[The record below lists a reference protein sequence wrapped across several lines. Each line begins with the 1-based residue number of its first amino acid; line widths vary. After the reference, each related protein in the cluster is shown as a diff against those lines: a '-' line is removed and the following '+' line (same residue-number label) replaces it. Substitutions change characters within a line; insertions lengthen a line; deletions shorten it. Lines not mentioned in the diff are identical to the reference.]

1 MFYVL
6 LAVAAVITAAGFYK
20 FVYFIS
26 IGYAFSV
33 VGLAIA
39 LLIGFGPTLTLPI
52 AILLCIVAVYA
63 ARLGVFVVIRE
74 YKNVA
79 YRKVLDEASTG
90 FNKIPFFAKFPIWIF
105 CSLLY
110 VMQIS
115 PVYFR
120 IANGTELKI
129 GTTLDGL
136 SPVYYRVQN
145 EMLEAYTG
153 WLYAG
158 IVVVIIGFLLQAVA
172 DAQKNKAKKANPKT
186 FCRQGLFKVVRCP
199 NYFGEILVWTGVF
212 VSSMRCLTGW
222 FQIAFSVV
230 GYIGLVYVMFGSTR
244 RLELR
249 QNKNYGSD
257 PAYQE
262 YGKTTPVL
270 IPMLPLYSVADWTWL
285 GK

>member
-6 LAVAAVITAAGFYK
+6 LAVAAVITSAGFYK

-39 LLIGFGPTLTLPI
+39 LLIGYGPSLTPPVALLI
-52 AILLCIVAVYA
+52 AIVGVYA
-63 ARLGVFVVIRE
+63 ARLGIFVVIRE

-79 YRKVLDEASTG
+79 YQKVLDEASTG
-90 FNKIPFFAKFPIWIF
+90 FKKIPFPAMIPIWLF
-105 CSLLY
+105 CSVLY
-110 VMQIS
+110 VMQVS
-115 PVYFR
+115 PLFFR
-120 IANGTELKI
+120 LKNGLQAEH
-129 GTTLDGL
+129 
-136 SPVYYRVQN
+136 
-145 EMLEAYTG
+145 TG

-158 IVVVIIGFLLQAVA
+158 IVVVIIGFLMQTVA

-186 FCRQGLFKVVRCP
+186 FCREGLFKYMRCP
-199 NYFGEILVWTGVF
+199 NYFGEILVWTGVI
-212 VSSMRCLTGW
+212 VSSLPCLTGW
-222 FQIAFSVV
+222 KQIAFSLA

-249 QNKNYGSD
+249 QNKNYGTD

-262 YGKTTPVL
+262 YGRKTPVL

>member
-39 LLIGFGPTLTLPI
+39 MLIGFRTALTLPV
-52 AILLCIVAVYA
+52 AILLGIVGVYA
-63 ARLGVFVVIRE
+63 ARLGIFVVIRE

-90 FNKIPFFAKFPIWIF
+90 FKKIPFFAMIPIWIF
-105 CSLLY
+105 CSVLY
-110 VMQIS
+110 VMQVS
-115 PVYFR
+115 PVFFR
-120 IANGTELKI
+120 LKNGL
-129 GTTLDGL
+129 
-136 SPVYYRVQN
+136 Q
-145 EMLEAYTG
+145 EAHTG

-158 IVVVIIGFLLQAVA
+158 ICVVIIGFLLQAVA
-172 DAQKNKAKKANPKT
+172 DAQKNRAKKENPKT
-186 FCRQGLFKVVRCP
+186 FCRVGLFKIVRCP
-199 NYFGEILVWTGVF
+199 NYFGEILVWTGVII
-212 VSSMRCLTGW
+212 SSLPCLTGW
-222 FQIAFSVV
+222 KQIIFSLA

>member
-1 MFYVL
+1 MFYLL
-6 LAVAAVITAAGFYK
+6 LAVAAIITAAGFYK

-33 VGLAIA
+33 TGLAIA
-39 LLIGFGPTLTLPI
+39 MLIGFGPSLTLPVFILLGII
-52 AILLCIVAVYA
+52 AIYS

-90 FNKIPFFAKFPIWIF
+90 FKKIPFFVQIPIWIF
-105 CSLLY
+105 CSVLY
-110 VMQIS
+110 VMQVS
-115 PVYFR
+115 PVFFR
-120 IANGTELKI
+120 L
-129 GTTLDGL
+129 
-136 SPVYYRVQN
+136 QN
-145 EMLEAYTG
+145 RLQEAYTG

-158 IVVVIIGFLLQAVA
+158 IVLVVAGFLIQTVA
-172 DAQKNKAKKANPKT
+172 DAQKNSTKKENPKT
-186 FCRQGLFKVVRCP
+186 FCSRGLYKIVRCP
-199 NYFGEILVWTGVF
+199 NYFGEIIVWTGVL
-212 VSSMRCLTGW
+212 VLSLPCLSGW
-222 FQIAFSVV
+222 FQIVFSLA

-262 YGKTTPVL
+262 YVRNTPVL
-270 IPMLPLYSVADWTWL
+270 IPLIPLHSVANWKWVS
-285 GK
+285 G

>member
-33 VGLAIA
+33 AGLAVA
-39 LLIGFGPTLTLPI
+39 MLIGFGTSLTLPV
-52 AILLCIVAVYA
+52 AILLAIVAVYA
-63 ARLGVFVVIRE
+63 ARLGIFVVIRE

-90 FNKIPFFAKFPIWIF
+90 FKKIPFFVKIPIWIF
-105 CSLLY
+105 CSVLY
-110 VMQIS
+110 VMQVS
-115 PVYFR
+115 PVFFR
-120 IANGTELKI
+120 LQNGL
-129 GTTLDGL
+129 
-136 SPVYYRVQN
+136 Q
-145 EMLEAYTG
+145 EAYAG

-158 IVVVIIGFLLQAVA
+158 IVVVAIGFLLQTVA
-172 DAQKNKAKKANPKT
+172 DAQKNRAKKENPKT
-186 FCRQGLFKVVRCP
+186 FCRQGLFKMVRCP
-199 NYFGEILVWTGVF
+199 NYFGEIIVWTGVF
-212 VSSMRCLTGW
+212 VSSMPCLSGW
-222 FQIAFSVV
+222 FQIAFSLA

-257 PAYQE
+257 HAYQE
-262 YGKTTPVL
+262 YGRTTPVL
-270 IPMLPLYSVADWTWL
+270 IPMLPLYTVADWKWL

>member
-6 LAVAAVITAAGFYK
+6 LAVAAVITAAGFFK

-26 IGYAFSV
+26 IWYAFSV

-39 LLIGFGPTLTLPI
+39 LLIGYGTSLTPPLALI
-52 AILLCIVAVYA
+52 IGILGVYA
-63 ARLGVFVVIRE
+63 ARLGIFVVIRE
-74 YKNVA
+74 FKNAA

-110 VMQIS
+110 VMQVS
-115 PVYFR
+115 PLFFR
-120 IANGTELKI
+120 LKNGL
-129 GTTLDGL
+129 
-136 SPVYYRVQN
+136 Q
-145 EMLEAYTG
+145 EAYTG

-158 IVVVIIGFLLQAVA
+158 ICVLILGFLMQTVA
-172 DAQKNKAKKANPKT
+172 DAQKNKAKKENPKT
-186 FCRQGLFKVVRCP
+186 FCRAGLFKYMRCP
-199 NYFGEILVWTGVF
+199 NYFGEILVWTGVI
-212 VSSMRCLTGW
+212 VSSLPCLTGW
-222 FQIAFSVV
+222 KQVTFSLA

-244 RLELR
+244 RLEVR

-262 YGKTTPVL
+262 YGRTTPVL
-270 IPMLPLYSVADWTWL
+270 IPFVPLHSVAKWTWL

>member
-1 MFYVL
+1 MLYVL
-6 LAVAAVITAAGFYK
+6 LAVAAVITSAGFYK

-39 LLIGFGPTLTLPI
+39 LLIGYGPSLTLPV
-52 AILLCIVAVYA
+52 AILLAIVAVYA
-63 ARLGVFVVIRE
+63 GRLGIFVVIRE

-90 FNKIPFFAKFPIWIF
+90 FKKIPFFAKFPIWIF
-105 CSLLY
+105 CSVLY
-110 VMQIS
+110 VMQVS
-115 PVYFR
+115 PVFFR
-120 IANGTELKI
+120 LKNGLQAAH
-129 GTTLDGL
+129 
-136 SPVYYRVQN
+136 P
-145 EMLEAYTG
+145 G

-158 IVVVIIGFLLQAVA
+158 IVVVVIGFLVQTVA

-199 NYFGEILVWTGVF
+199 NYFGEILVWTGVLI
-212 VSSMRCLTGW
+212 SSLPCLTGW
-222 FQIAFSVV
+222 KQIAFSLV

-262 YGKTTPVL
+262 YGRTTPVL
-270 IPMLPLYSVADWTWL
+270 IPMLPLYTVADWTWL

>member
-33 VGLAIA
+33 AGLAVA
-39 LLIGFGPTLTLPI
+39 MLIGFGTSLTLPV
-52 AILLCIVAVYA
+52 AILLAIVAVYA
-63 ARLGVFVVIRE
+63 ARLGIFVVIRE

-90 FNKIPFFAKFPIWIF
+90 FKKIPFFVKIPIWIF
-105 CSLLY
+105 CSILY
-110 VMQIS
+110 VMQVS
-115 PVYFR
+115 PVFFR
-120 IANGTELKI
+120 LQNGL
-129 GTTLDGL
+129 
-136 SPVYYRVQN
+136 Q
-145 EMLEAYTG
+145 EAYAG
-153 WLYAG
+153 WLYVG
-158 IVVVIIGFLLQAVA
+158 IVVVAIGFLLQTVA
-172 DAQKNKAKKANPKT
+172 DAQKNRAKKENPKT
-186 FCRQGLFKVVRCP
+186 FCRQGLFKMVRCP
-199 NYFGEILVWTGVF
+199 NYFGEIIVWTGVF
-212 VSSMRCLTGW
+212 VSSMPCLSGW
-222 FQIAFSVV
+222 FQIAFSLA

-262 YGKTTPVL
+262 YGRTTPVL
-270 IPMLPLYSVADWTWL
+270 IPMLPLYTVADWKWL

>member
-33 VGLAIA
+33 AGLAVA
-39 LLIGFGPTLTLPI
+39 MLIGFGTSLTLPV
-52 AILLCIVAVYA
+52 AILLAIVAVYA
-63 ARLGVFVVIRE
+63 ARLGIFVVIRE

-90 FNKIPFFAKFPIWIF
+90 FKKIPFFVKIPIWIF
-105 CSLLY
+105 CSILY
-110 VMQIS
+110 VMQVS
-115 PVYFR
+115 PVFFR
-120 IANGTELKI
+120 LQNGL
-129 GTTLDGL
+129 
-136 SPVYYRVQN
+136 Q
-145 EMLEAYTG
+145 EAYAG
-153 WLYAG
+153 WLYVG
-158 IVVVIIGFLLQAVA
+158 IVVVAIGFLLQTVA
-172 DAQKNKAKKANPKT
+172 DAQKNRAKKENPKT
-186 FCRQGLFKVVRCP
+186 FCNRGLFKMVRCP
-199 NYFGEILVWTGVF
+199 NYFGEIIVWTGVF
-212 VSSMRCLTGW
+212 VSSMPCLSGW
-222 FQIAFSVV
+222 FQIAFSLA

-262 YGKTTPVL
+262 YGRTTPVL
-270 IPMLPLYSVADWTWL
+270 IPMLPLYTVANWTWL

>member
-33 VGLAIA
+33 AGLAVA
-39 LLIGFGPTLTLPI
+39 MLIGFGTSLTLPV
-52 AILLCIVAVYA
+52 AILLAIVAVYA
-63 ARLGVFVVIRE
+63 ARLGIFVVIRE

-90 FNKIPFFAKFPIWIF
+90 FKKIPFFVKIPIWIF
-105 CSLLY
+105 CSILY
-110 VMQIS
+110 VMQVS
-115 PVYFR
+115 PVFFR
-120 IANGTELKI
+120 LQNGL
-129 GTTLDGL
+129 
-136 SPVYYRVQN
+136 Q
-145 EMLEAYTG
+145 EAYAG

-158 IVVVIIGFLLQAVA
+158 IVVVAIGFLLQTVA
-172 DAQKNKAKKANPKT
+172 DAQKNRAKKENPKT
-186 FCRQGLFKVVRCP
+186 FCRQGLFKMVRCP
-199 NYFGEILVWTGVF
+199 NYFGEIIVWTGVF
-212 VSSMRCLTGW
+212 VSSMPCLSGW
-222 FQIAFSVV
+222 FQIAFSLA

-262 YGKTTPVL
+262 YGRTTPVL
-270 IPMLPLYSVADWTWL
+270 IPMLPLYTVADWKWL